1 VLDNPVWS
9 EPYYFIL
16 LLRGKQTSEVGTTR
30 YVSYTF
36 PRPGEAEP
44 INVRYVL
51 TVDARVEALDVLF
64 GGHVG
69 YDVRK
74 HLTKFVECCLF
85 AMRDYMPTSDV
96 CNAKRNLEHAFARMA
111 RRD

>member
-1 VLDNPVWS
+1 MPTDGTANAKVERRLAA
-9 EPYYFIL
+9 IL
-16 LLRGKQTSEVGTTR
+16 ARELG
-30 YVSYTF
+30 
-36 PRPGEAEP
+36 
-44 INVRYVL
+44 VRYVL

-85 AMRDYMPTSDV
+85 AMRGLYADV
-96 CNAKRNLEHAFARMA
+96 
-111 RRD
+111 